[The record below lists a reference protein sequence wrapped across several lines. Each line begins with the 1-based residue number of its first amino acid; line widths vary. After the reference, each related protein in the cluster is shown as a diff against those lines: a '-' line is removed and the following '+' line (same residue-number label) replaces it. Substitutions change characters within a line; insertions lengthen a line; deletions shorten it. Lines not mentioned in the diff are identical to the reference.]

1 MGWFCVTDLWF
12 EDLTGKNGIKV
23 RLEKMDLTEKS
34 WWSVKGSPDPLPL
47 DQRDFVTR
55 PESHQCTTCS
65 KKSFRVYEEGW
76 MCLNPKCSLFWTV
89 NGAPPTDLTFH
100 STFLNYRTRPDPATV
115 PQSDLAPNFFTTL
128 KDVYSA
134 GSTAR
139 EAWRGIVCPKCSQC
153 VSREYWDG
161 WKCTEC
167 DFEYMMNMPTLTLD
181 QAGSPDPKR
190 RVRPIPSLMSPQI
203 DDQSVAPYQKRT
215 YILPGVGSVTH
226 FVANDTINR
235 QPGGPND
242 MFRNLQTTRLGL
254 KRYPLTQTIGT

>member
-1 MGWFCVTDLWF
+1 
-12 EDLTGKNGIKV
+12 
-23 RLEKMDLTEKS
+23 
-34 WWSVKGSPDPLPL
+34 
-47 DQRDFVTR
+47 
-55 PESHQCTTCS
+55 
-65 KKSFRVYEEGW
+65 
-76 MCLNPKCSLFWTV
+76 
-89 NGAPPTDLTFH
+89 
-100 STFLNYRTRPDPATV
+100 
-115 PQSDLAPNFFTTL
+115 
-128 KDVYSA
+128 
-134 GSTAR
+134 
-139 EAWRGIVCPKCSQC
+139 
-153 VSREYWDG
+153 
-161 WKCTEC
+161 
-167 DFEYMMNMPTLTLD
+167 MNMPTLTLD